1 LSKFNSDTRDAT
13 RLSRGTPNI
22 THLLIASFLLLFFV
36 QGWFFI
42 RANSQTVDEAAHLV
56 AGYSYLVTG
65 DFRLDSEHPPL
76 LKAFQ
81 ALPLLLF
88 FRLPFNPDA
97 QLWLEKDA
105 FGIGY
110 EWLYKSGLPADQI
123 LFASRLANLF
133 LGVFLIALMGCWA
146 YRLWGGWSASLAV
159 ALGSLEPN
167 FVAHSGLVTTDI
179 GVTLFILLTV
189 YLLWEYVSR
198 PSWPLLLATGLAFGL
213 ALLTKFSALILLPII
228 FCILTA
234 CIVSDE
240 DAPLLPGGANI
251 MSTRGNVLAA
261 ALLFA
266 LIVAVAILTIPL
278 GYLLTG
284 FKTWISGLELLWSLS
299 KDGRPSFFLGAYSRA
314 GWWNYFIVAFLIK
327 TPVGTLLLIIASL
340 ALYRAGKP
348 LSRRE
353 SFFLLLPPLLIFL
366 LTTRAKI
373 NIGLRHILPV
383 YPFLFLF
390 ASRLAT
396 LNVTRRGLSI
406 VAIGAALLFT
416 AGSVLRI
423 APHQLAYFNEFVGG
437 PENGYRYLSDSNLD
451 WGQDLTG
458 LKAYIV
464 KENLEVIYLSYFGS
478 ASPSYYGIR
487 YQHAPGSW
495 LWEWPPPREKISRQA
510 RRRDILAIS
519 VYNLQDVSSP
529 DDPLFRWLWARA
541 PIAKIGY
548 SIFIYDLTDRPD
560 DLRRLK
566 ETYRKAGI
574 PAPP

>member
-1 LSKFNSDTRDAT
+1 LSNITFHTEGAPH
-13 RLSRGTPNI
+13 LSRRNESQIALLFI
-22 THLLIASFLLLFFV
+22 TAFLLLFFL

-42 RANSQTVDEAAHLV
+42 RANSQTVDEAAHLA

-88 FRLPFNPDA
+88 LRLPFNPDP

-110 EWLYKSGLPADQI
+110 EWLYKSGVSADRL
-123 LFASRLANLF
+123 LFFSRLANLS
-133 LGVFLIALMGCWA
+133 LGVFLIALMGWWA
-146 YRLWGGWSASLAV
+146 YRLWGGWAASLAA

-213 ALLTKFSALILLPII
+213 ALLSKFSALILLPII
-228 FCILTA
+228 FCILSA
-234 CIVSDE
+234 LILSGE
-240 DAPLLPGGANI
+240 DVHFLPPGANTANI
-251 MSTRGNVLAA
+251 RKNILAA
-261 ALLFA
+261 AVLFA
-266 LIVAVAILTIPL
+266 LVLVIAAFTIPL
-278 GYLLTG
+278 GYAVKG
-284 FKTWISGLELLWSLS
+284 FKTWISGLELLWSLN
-299 KDGRPSFFLGAYSRA
+299 KDGRQSFFLGDYSRE

-327 TPVGTLLLIIASL
+327 TPIGTLLLIIASL
-340 ALYRAGKP
+340 ILYRAGKP
-348 LSRRE
+348 LSRGD
-353 SFFLLLPPLLIFL
+353 SFFLFLPPLVIFL

-373 NIGLRHILPV
+373 NLGLRHVLPV
-383 YPFLFLF
+383 YPFLFLL

-396 LNVTRRGLSI
+396 FIPTRRGLMIS
-406 VAIGAALLFT
+406 AISGALLFT

-437 PENGYRYLSDSNLD
+437 PDHGYRYLSDSNLD
-451 WGQDLTG
+451 WGQDLKG
-458 LKAYIV
+458 LKAYMV
-464 KENLEVIYLSYFGS
+464 KEKLEIIYLSYFGS

-487 YQHAPGSW
+487 YQYAPGSW
-495 LWEWPPPREKISRQA
+495 LWDWPPPREKISRLA
-510 RRRDILAIS
+510 RRDVLAIS
-519 VYNLQDVSSP
+519 VYNLQDVASP
-529 DDPLFRWLWARA
+529 DDPLFRWLWKDA

-548 SIFIYDLTDRPD
+548 SIFVYDLTEHPD
-560 DLRRLK
+560 DLRRLN

-574 PAPP
+574 PLPP

>member
-1 LSKFNSDTRDAT
+1 MNKTHFDTRDAT
-13 RLSRGTPNI
+13 RHTPPKITLLLSAG
-22 THLLIASFLLLFFV
+22 FLLLFFV

-76 LKAFQ
+76 IKAFQ

-88 FRLPFNPDA
+88 FRLPFKPDP
-97 QLWLEKDA
+97 QLWLDKDA

-110 EWLYKSGLPADQI
+110 EWLYKSGLAADQI

-133 LGVFLIALMGCWA
+133 LGMSLLALMAWWA
-146 YRLWGGWSASLAV
+146 HRLWGAWAASLAL

-179 GVTLFILLTV
+179 GVTLFIFLTV

-198 PSWPLLLATGLAFGL
+198 PSWQLLAAIGLAFGL
-213 ALLTKFSALILLPII
+213 ALLAKFSALMLLPII
-228 FCILTA
+228 FCILSA
-234 CIVSDE
+234 FIVSGENVDF
-240 DAPLLPGGANI
+240 LPGGRDK
-251 MSTRGNVLAA
+251 TRRRTGIVAAA
-261 ALLFA
+261 ALFM
-266 LIVAVAILTIPL
+266 LILAIAIFTVPL
-278 GYLLTG
+278 GYAFKG
-284 FKTWISGLELLWSLS
+284 FTTWISGLDLLWSLS
-299 KDGRPSFFLGAYSRA
+299 KDGRQSFFLGAYSRE

-340 ALYRAGKP
+340 VLYRAGKP

-353 SFFLLLPPLLIFL
+353 IFFLLLPPLLIFL
-366 LTTRAKI
+366 LTARTKI
-373 NIGLRHILPV
+373 HIGLRHILPV
-383 YPFLFLF
+383 YPFLFLL

-396 LNVTRRGLSI
+396 LSATPRVMPI
-406 VAIGAALLFT
+406 AALGGAVVLI

-437 PENGYRYLSDSNLD
+437 PEKGYRYLSDSNLD
-451 WGQDLTG
+451 WGQDLKG
-458 LKAYIV
+458 VKAYMD
-464 KENLEVIYLSYFGS
+464 KQHLEVVYLSYFGS

-495 LWEWPPPREKISRQA
+495 LWEWPPRREKISRPA
-510 RRRDILAIS
+510 RRDILAIS
-519 VYNLQDVSSP
+519 VYNLQDVASP
-529 DDPLFRWLWARA
+529 DDPLYRWLWKDT

-548 SIFIYDLTDRPD
+548 SIFIYDLTEHPE
-560 DLRRLK
+560 DLRRLN

-574 PAPP
+574 PTPP

>member
-1 LSKFNSDTRDAT
+1 LSNITFHTEGAPQ
-13 RLSRGTPNI
+13 LSRRNESQIALLFI
-22 THLLIASFLLLFFV
+22 TAFLLLFFL

-42 RANSQTVDEAAHLV
+42 RANSQTVDEAAHLA

-81 ALPLLLF
+81 ALPLWLF
-88 FRLPFNPDA
+88 LRLPFNPDP

-110 EWLYKSGLPADQI
+110 EWLYKSEVSADRL
-123 LFASRLANLF
+123 LFFSRLANLS
-133 LGVFLIALMGCWA
+133 LGILLIALMGWWA
-146 YRLWGGWSASLAV
+146 YRLWGGWAASLAI

-213 ALLTKFSALILLPII
+213 ALLSKFSALILLPII
-228 FCILTA
+228 FCILSA
-234 CIVSDE
+234 FILSGE
-240 DAPLLPGGANI
+240 DVHFLPSGANTA
-251 MSTRGNVLAA
+251 STRKKILAA
-261 ALLFA
+261 AALFA
-266 LIVAVAILTIPL
+266 LVLVISAFTIPL
-278 GYLLTG
+278 GYAVKG
-284 FKTWISGLELLWSLS
+284 FKTWISGLELLWSLN
-299 KDGRPSFFLGAYSRA
+299 KDGRQSFFLGDYSRE

-327 TPVGTLLLIIASL
+327 TPIGTLLLIIASL
-340 ALYRAGKP
+340 ILYRAGKP
-348 LSRRE
+348 LSRRD
-353 SFFLLLPPLLIFL
+353 SFFLFLPPLVIFL

-373 NIGLRHILPV
+373 NLGLRHVLPV
-383 YPFLFLF
+383 YPFLFLL

-396 LNVTRRGLSI
+396 LIPTRRGLMIS
-406 VAIGAALLFT
+406 AISGALLFT

-437 PENGYRYLSDSNLD
+437 PDHGYRYLSDSNLD
-451 WGQDLTG
+451 WGQDLKG
-458 LKAYIV
+458 LKAYMV
-464 KENLEVIYLSYFGS
+464 KEKLEIIYLSYFGS

-487 YQHAPGSW
+487 YQYAPGSW
-495 LWEWPPPREKISRQA
+495 LWDWPPPREKISRQA
-510 RRRDILAIS
+510 RRDVLAIS
-519 VYNLQDVSSP
+519 VYNLQDVASP
-529 DDPLFRWLWARA
+529 DDPLFRWLWKNA

-548 SIFIYDLTDRPD
+548 SIFVYDLTEHPD
-560 DLRRLK
+560 NLRRLN
-566 ETYRKAGI
+566 ETYRKAEI
-574 PAPP
+574 PLPP